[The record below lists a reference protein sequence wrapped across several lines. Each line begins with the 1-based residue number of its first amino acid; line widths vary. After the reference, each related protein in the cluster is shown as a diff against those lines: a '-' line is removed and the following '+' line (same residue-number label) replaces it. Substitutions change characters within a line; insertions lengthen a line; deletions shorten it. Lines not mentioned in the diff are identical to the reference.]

1 MRFRK
6 TNALVGALVAV
17 GALFMVYLVIDTIS
31 VQYEEAELQKVRI
44 DISNYHVN
52 LISKKHIILGRGS
65 KRSKRDFYLNLFLYS
80 ISERTCK
87 PRDKTVWTRKR
98 FSY

>member
-31 VQYEEAELQKVRI
+31 VQYEEAELQKV
-44 DISNYHVN
+44 ST
-52 LISKKHIILGRGS
+52 
-65 KRSKRDFYLNLFLYS
+65 FLY
-80 ISERTCK
+80 IRRNVQIKCYYMMYICYIK
-87 PRDKTVWTRKR
+87 
-98 FSY
+98 

>member
-6 TNALVGALVAV
+6 TNALVGALVAI

-44 DISNYHVN
+44 DTSNFHTKA
-52 LISKKHIILGRGS
+52 LFKK
-65 KRSKRDFYLNLFLYS
+65 
-80 ISERTCK
+80 
-87 PRDKTVWTRKR
+87 V
-98 FSY
+98 

>member
-31 VQYEEAELQKVRI
+31 VQYEEAELQKVCKTIGQLEKLELSLSKLRSA
-44 DISNYHVN
+44 ISLTLY
-52 LISKKHIILGRGS
+52 K
-65 KRSKRDFYLNLFLYS
+65 LF
-80 ISERTCK
+80 IE
-87 PRDKTVWTRKR
+87 
-98 FSY
+98 

>member
-31 VQYEEAELQKVRI
+31 VQYEEAELQKVCKTI
-44 DISNYHVN
+44 GQLEKLGLSLKLSSAIS
-52 LISKKHIILGRGS
+52 
-65 KRSKRDFYLNLFLYS
+65 FTLYKS
-80 ISERTCK
+80 FIE
-87 PRDKTVWTRKR
+87 
-98 FSY
+98 